1 LLQKM
6 SVLKEER
13 EKLADQVYENGVNI
27 RVAQALEMDR
37 LRMLIKKENELQ
49 EEISKQDVLLEE
61 QYKTNQEYK
70 QKILDRNELEVKD
83 IKSLQEKIKKR
94 TEEVK
99 EIKMK
104 C

>member
-1 LLQKM
+1 MLQKM

>member
-1 LLQKM
+1 M
-6 SVLKEER
+6 GVLKEER

>member
-1 LLQKM
+1 M
-6 SVLKEER
+6 SILKEER

>member
-1 LLQKM
+1 M